1 MEKEEGSKIKF
12 RSIGKN
18 VLIRNWVRIARPENI
33 IFSDNVMIDD
43 FVLLSGGRDEALTR
57 IGNYV
62 HVACFSNI
70 GGGGGVTLED
80 FSGIS
85 PGCRLFSEA
94 DDYVHGGLMNPT
106 VPPEFHVQ
114 TIKPIILKQFVIL
127 GANCVVL
134 PGVTI
139 GEGATVGACS
149 LVIKDLE
156 PWTVNVGIPAK
167 PIKMRNRAEVLRRAE
182 ELRRKE

>member
-1 MEKEEGSKIKF
+1 MEKEEGSKIKV

-18 VLIRNWVRIARPENI
+18 VLIRDWVRFVRPENI
-33 IFSDNVMIDD
+33 IFGNNVMVDD
-43 FVLLSGGRDEALTR
+43 FVLLSGGGGEALTR
-57 IGNYV
+57 IGDYV
-62 HVACFSNI
+62 HIACFSSI
-70 GGGGGVTLED
+70 TGGGGVTLED

-85 PGCRLFSEA
+85 PGCRLFSET
-94 DDYVHGGLMNPT
+94 DDYIHGALMNPT

-114 TIKPIILKQFVIL
+114 IIKPIVLKQFVTL

-139 GEGATVGACS
+139 GEGAVVGACS

-156 PWTVNVGIPAK
+156 PWTVNVGVPAR
-167 PIKMRNRAEVLRRAE
+167 PIKMRDRDEVLRRAA
-182 ELRRKE
+182 ELRMKE